1 MKKITCSKCQK
12 EVDGFRCKQCGA
24 INWAAVRGTVI
35 IVAVVLLFTQCEYS
49 ENPDNKNNSSDAE
62 VSETQEQQNDLL
74 SVKNNVVVKT
84 FPACVSKDAHKEMIN
99 FKIAGDQY
107 GFSQLFESGKCI
119 FLNEGT
125 RISVMDLHIYSATKI
140 RAYGKDGGAFD
151 LYTDYEY
158 VME

>member
-1 MKKITCSKCQK
+1 MKKEKCSKCQK
-12 EVDGFRCKQCGA
+12 EINGFRCKNCGA
-24 INWAAVRGTVI
+24 INWAAIRGTII
-35 IVAVVLLFTQCEYS
+35 IVAVVLLFTQCEYT
-49 ENPDNKNNSSDAE
+49 EAPDSQNTDNTVE
-62 VSETQEQQNDLL
+62 VSETKKQQNELL

-84 FPACVSKDAHKEMIN
+84 FPACFSKDAHKEMVN
-99 FKIAGDQY
+99 FKVTGDQY
-107 GFSQLFESGKCI
+107 GFTQLFDSGQCI
-119 FLNEGT
+119 FLNEGI